1 MPVPAIG
8 MKKRPLKAILPHN
21 ITSVR
26 CITKDIMCRKTMLAP
41 ATGLKKLLC
50 KEWLLRNTI
59 LASFTTVGRE

>member
-26 CITKDIMCRKTMLAP
+26 CITKDMVCRKTIPAP
-41 ATGLKKLLC
+41 ATGLKKLLP
-50 KEWLLRNTI
+50 KAMLLPKPT
-59 LASFTTVGRE
+59 LASFTAEDWV